1 MDEKYPDHRTGD
13 ENQDHYPERA
23 VAPAPETAD
32 ARVVAERAVAGAPVP
47 GDAPADAERA
57 VAGAPLARDAP
68 VDPERAVAA
77 GPVTRDARVAAERLL
92 ADAPLTGDA
101 RVDAA
106 IDGLS
111 RLAGAP
117 PKEHVAVLEEAHG
130 RLRDILGELAE
141 GQP

>member
-23 VAPAPETAD
+23 VA
-32 ARVVAERAVAGAPVP
+32 GAPVT
-47 GDAPADAERA
+47 GAARADAERI
-57 VAGAPLARDAP
+57 
-68 VDPERAVAA
+68 
-77 GPVTRDARVAAERLL
+77 L

-106 IDGLS
+106 IEGLS